1 MLHLLPGSKLK
12 KDTDVLELVVVVTNG
27 ASSESL
33 QISVQALV
41 RM

>member
-12 KDTDVLELVVVVTNG
+12 KATDVLELVGVVTTG

-33 QISVQALV
+33 QISVQMLV
-41 RM
+41 SM